1 MVLRKIGATNEL
13 FHHFI
18 GSIDTPEKFE
28 SKRLALAQS
37 VWRSM
42 KKSDSRECRNCHEI
56 ESMDMSVQNK
66 IASDKH
72 RLSRQMGKTCID
84 CHKGIA
90 HKLPESILEQE
101 HLRFEREDIDC
112 VSCHKDMARPA
123 PGDGWGD
130 DR

>member
-1 MVLRKIGATNEL
+1 MQKIA
-13 FHHFI
+13 
-18 GSIDTPEKFE
+18 
-28 SKRLALAQS
+28 
-37 VWRSM
+37 M
-42 KKSDSRECRNCHEI
+42 KLNLWICQCKI
-56 ESMDMSVQNK
+56 K

-90 HKLPESILEQE
+90 HKLPELILEQE

-112 VSCHKDMARPA
+112 VSCHKDMARPV